1 MNIAVYVR
9 VATEEQISRGET
21 KGNAAVK
28 TQ

>member
-9 VATEEQISRGET
+9 VATEEQISRDET